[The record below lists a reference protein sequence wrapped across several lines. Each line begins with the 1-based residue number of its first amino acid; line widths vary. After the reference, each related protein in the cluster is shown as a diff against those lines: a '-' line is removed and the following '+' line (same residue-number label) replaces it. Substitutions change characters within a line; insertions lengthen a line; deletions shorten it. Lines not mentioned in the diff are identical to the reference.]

1 MNAASNFFRRP
12 IWQFAVYIILAVC
25 SITVLLSPSAS
36 AHTLKTDGTIS
47 AVLHFQPDDDPMS
60 NKPSEYILFLNDS
73 TKRFSL
79 GDCNCT
85 ITIKKDGKTMSTS
98 PMQLNTQGVIGG
110 SITFAEAGA
119 YEVIFEGSPH
129 KKDTFQP
136 FSLRYLEQVA
146 PNPDT
151 GHPSPSFYLGISV
164 VVVIML
170 VIALMIKVRYN
181 SLEGVKK

>member
-12 IWQFAVYIILAVC
+12 IWQFAVYITLAVC

-47 AVLHFQPDDDPMS
+47 AVLHFQPDDNPMS

-79 GDCNCT
+79 GDCDCT

-98 PMQLNTQGVIGG
+98 PMQLNSQGVIGG

-129 KKDTFQP
+129 KKDAFQP
-136 FSLRYLEQVA
+136 FTLKYLEPVA
-146 PNPDT
+146 LNPDAN
-151 GHPSPSFYLGISV
+151 HPSSAFIFGMSALV
-164 VVVIML
+164 VSMIIVAL
-170 VIALMIKVRYN
+170 VIKVRYN
-181 SLEGVKK
+181 SLEGAKK

>member
-1 MNAASNFFRRP
+1 MDTVIHFFPRP
-12 IWQFAVYIILAVC
+12 VWQFAAYIILAVC
-25 SITVLLSPSAS
+25 SITVLLSPSVS
-36 AHTLKTDGTIS
+36 AHTLKADGTIS

-79 GDCNCT
+79 GDCDCT
-85 ITIKKDGKTMSTS
+85 ISIKKDGKTISTS
-98 PMQLNTQGVIGG
+98 PMQLNAQGVIGG

-129 KKDTFQP
+129 KKDAFQP
-136 FSLRYLEQVA
+136 FTLKYLEPVA
-146 PNPDT
+146 PNPDANR
-151 GHPSPSFYLGISV
+151 PSSTFIFGMSALV
-164 VVVIML
+164 VSMVL
-170 VIALMIKVRYN
+170 IALVIKVRYN

>member
-1 MNAASNFFRRP
+1 MNTVIHFFPRP
-12 IWQFAVYIILAVC
+12 VWQFAAYIILAVC
-25 SITVLLSPSAS
+25 SITVLLSPSVS
-36 AHTLKTDGTIS
+36 AHTLKADGMIS

-79 GDCNCT
+79 GDCDCT
-85 ITIKKDGKTMSTS
+85 ISIKKDGKTISTS

-129 KKDTFQP
+129 NKDEFQP
-136 FSLRYLEQVA
+136 FTLKYLEQVA

-151 GHPSPSFYLGISV
+151 GRPSLSFYLGISV

-170 VIALMIKVRYN
+170 VIALVIKVRYN